1 MLSPGGNLIN
11 SASQGKRKNLS
22 KKRSE
27 DTLSEISSEESDK
40 GDFVF
45 VDHDK
50 QDNETKNDKRKS
62 IFGRITS
69 SIKRKID
76 RKKTTGSYKKK
87 ATGDSMD
94 RGKYKIKIDECCFA
108 KCSL

>member
-1 MLSPGGNLIN
+1 M
-11 SASQGKRKNLS
+11 
-22 KKRSE
+22 
-27 DTLSEISSEESDK
+27 
-40 GDFVF
+40 FV
-45 VDHDK
+45 VHDK
-50 QDNETKNDKRKS
+50 HDNETKNDKRKS

-94 RGKYKIKIDECCFA
+94 RGKYKIKIEERCSA